1 MTASWPLSSRWAEY
15 GRGESR
21 RFPSAARYRPS
32 GDHRKQIVHCPG
44 CRDEHGRMSNETTRW
59 AGVWPGYRTGRCWMR
74 QGTQKTPLGKLDTS
88 ETGGATQADRR
99 QHPSRRA

>member
-1 MTASWPLSSRWAEY
+1 MDVVAALENVGKTWMAWITPPPNR
-15 GRGESR
+15 
-21 RFPSAARYRPS
+21 ARYRPLE
-32 GDHRKQIVHCPG
+32 DHRKQIVLCLS

-99 QHPSRRA
+99 QHPSR